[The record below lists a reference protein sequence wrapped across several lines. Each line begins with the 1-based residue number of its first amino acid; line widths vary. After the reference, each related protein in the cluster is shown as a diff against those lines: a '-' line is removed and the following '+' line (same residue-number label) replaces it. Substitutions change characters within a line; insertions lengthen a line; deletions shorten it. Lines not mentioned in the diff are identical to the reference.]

1 LRVALVKVLS
11 AADEVVPPVGLGYLD
26 EAVRRRGHDVVVVDA
41 LRDGLGEQALVSRL
55 GGLEPDLVGVL
66 LFTKDLRIVRSLLRA
81 VRASLP
87 AAKTCVGGPHPSAV
101 PAETMGFFGD
111 ALDFAFAGEA
121 ETGLPRLLETLGEE
135 LGGRGGAGPFD
146 HVPGLAW
153 RDGAEVKTN
162 PRIFEEDLDSLE
174 VAWDLIPPGA
184 YPRAPHGAYFRRFPV
199 APVVTSRG
207 CPFRCTFCAA
217 ECVSGRKI
225 RRRSVGNVVGEIVR
239 LRDRFGVREIHIEDD
254 NFTAGKEYVLSFCDE
269 LRRRAPG
276 VTWTCPN
283 GVRIDT
289 LDREM
294 LAAMKGAGL
303 YFLSVGIES
312 GSDRV
317 LRRMKKSLDVG
328 RIEEKVR
335 LVREAGIGV
344 SGFFMLG
351 FPGETAEEMEATVA
365 FALRLPL
372 ARASFAN
379 FQPFPGCE
387 EFDRL
392 RETGEIAVDW
402 ETFAPTL
409 QSTSYHPPG
418 ITGPDLRRLRKRA
431 LRKFYAR
438 PSVAWGMLRE
448 IRSWDHAAWIFRRG
462 WRWLTIET

>member
-1 LRVALVKVLS
+1 MRIALVKVLS
-11 AADEVVPPVGLGYLD
+11 VADEVVPPFGLGYLA
-26 EAVRRRGHDVVVVDA
+26 EALRRRGHEAVVVDA
-41 LRDGLGEQALVSRL
+41 LRDELAEEELVSRL
-55 GGLEPDLVGVL
+55 AGLEPDLVGVL
-66 LFTKDLRIVRSLLRA
+66 LFSKDLRIVRSLLRA
-81 VRASLP
+81 VRAALP

-101 PAETMGFFGD
+101 PAETMAYFGD

-121 ETGLPRLLETLGEE
+121 ETGLPMLLDRLRNGEA
-135 LGGRGGAGPFD
+135 GGL
-146 HVPGLAW
+146 HEVPGLIHRNGDVVA
-153 RDGAEVKTN
+153 VN
-162 PRIFEEDLDSLE
+162 PRVFEEDLDALV
-174 VAWDLIPPGA
+174 VAWDLIPPA
-184 YPRAPHGAYFRRFPV
+184 SYPRAPHGAYFRQFPV
-199 APVVTSRG
+199 APIVTSRG

-217 ECVSGRKI
+217 ECVSGRKV
-225 RRRSVGNVVGEIVR
+225 RRRSVENVVSEIEM
-239 LRDRFGVREIHIEDD
+239 LRDRYGVREIHVEDD
-254 NFTAGKEYVLSFCDE
+254 NFTGKKEYVLAFCE
-269 LRRRAPG
+269 ALRRRAPG
-276 VTWTCPN
+276 ISWTCPN
-283 GVRIDT
+283 GVRVDT

-328 RIEEKVR
+328 RIGEKIR
-335 LVREAGIGV
+335 WIREAGIGV

-351 FPGETAEEMEATVA
+351 FPGETAEEMEATID

-392 RETGEIAVDW
+392 RESGEIAVDW

-409 QSTSYHPPG
+409 QSTSYHPQG